1 MVIILVA
8 PLMFLEEL
16 NENFLVHPW
25 LDLNFGIIFVIALEG
40 EILFLVLVF
49 GVLLIV
55 LHEKADDLLRPV
67 FHPLHIKIDLG
78 SDLVLRGSIF
88 LGWVG
93 VSVMDRTAVAAG
105 DDHSFPCLFL
115 DEIQQIQQDTI
126 DIFFA
131 GKDREAMASG
141 GAVEKGNGLLRVAVV
156 LDRRVDRAAFAPE
169 KLLGDP
175 GKVGLRLP
183 RIQASGGVD
192 RILDR
197 SIKLIVATVDRLA
210 FAIAKA
216 HFFTFRLLQTG
227 ASGKNDSQDYWE
239 MTYSPARGTGHG

>member
-1 MVIILVA
+1 MGMVIILVA

-115 DEIQQIQQDTI
+115 DEIQQIQQDT
-126 DIFFA
+126 
-131 GKDREAMASG
+131 MASG

-227 ASGKNDSQDYWE
+227 ARGKNDSQDYWE